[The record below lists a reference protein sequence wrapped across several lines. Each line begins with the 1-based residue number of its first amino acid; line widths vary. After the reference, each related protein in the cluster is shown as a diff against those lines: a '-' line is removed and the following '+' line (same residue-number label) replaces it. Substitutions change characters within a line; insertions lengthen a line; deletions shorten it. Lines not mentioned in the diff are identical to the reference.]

1 MINMINMKFKTE
13 IAILLLAIIS
23 IFMVF
28 DLFSYSSV
36 GNIIEIGKNACYNVI
51 AKIKALEKKA
61 VDSEY
66 IKWIHILKTHILNG
80 PAKNRKS
87 ALEDKNGNGS

>member
-51 AKIKALEKKA
+51 AKIKALECKIVNYK
-61 VDSEY
+61 Y
-66 IKWIHILKTHILNG
+66 YKWIHVLKTHILNG
-80 PAKNRKS
+80 PGKNRKS
-87 ALEDKNGNGS
+87 APEDKNGNGS